1 MAEPASV
8 DPAVSAQAYLPRVV
22 RPEGKAG
29 REQPKQAAHNT
40 EANKMAARKA
50 NNAENP
56 SKKDSR
62 EANKKARKKH
72 PAKMKQQKGQKRRPA
87 KMNSR
92 KAGKK
97 ADQKTGVLKRGSW
110 KEYLFIEHTR
120 PSSWVE
126 CWDGWAA
133 RADKPLIMGGVLR

>member
-8 DPAVSAQAYLPRVV
+8 DPAVPAQAYLPRVV

-56 SKKDSR
+56 SKKNSR

-92 KAGKK
+92 KASKK
-97 ADQKTGVLKRGSW
+97 TDQKNRSAEERILEGVPLHRTYQLLTK
-110 KEYLFIEHTR
+110 IER
-120 PSSWVE
+120 
-126 CWDGWAA
+126 
-133 RADKPLIMGGVLR
+133 M